1 MEKISKE
8 EQKIDRI
15 ASLRQFAFGMVGL
28 YIIAVIASNLLNLR

>member
-15 ASLRQFAFGMVGL
+15 ASLRQFALGIVGF
-28 YIIAVIASNLLNLR
+28 YIITVIALNLLNLR